1 MKLKLTILLGTLNQ
15 LKVDHWQTK
24 SHAEHTALGTAYEA
38 LDGLFD
44 KFIELVYGREG
55 IPALTSNAGSVYRA
69 TFEPYNE
76 GMLKLYATLM
86 KEVMEHLYDVAGT
99 ANDLKNISDE
109 IEGEF
114 NHLLY
119 KLQQK

>member
-1 MKLKLTILLGTLNQ
+1 MKLTILLGTLNQ

-44 KFIELVYGREG
+44 KFVELVYGRQG
-55 IPALTSNAGSVYRA
+55 IPSPQSNAGSVYKS
-69 TFEPYNE
+69 TFEPYKDE
-76 GMLKLYATLM
+76 MLKRYVAL
-86 KEVMEHLYDVAGT
+86 KSEVVEHLYDVAGDSG
-99 ANDLKNISDE
+99 DLKNVVDE
-109 IEGEF
+109 IDGEF

-119 KLQQK
+119 RLQQR

>member
-24 SHAEHTALGTAYEA
+24 SYAEHKALGKAYEA
-38 LDGLFD
+38 LEGLFD
-44 KFIELVYGREG
+44 KFVELVYGRQG

-69 TFEPYNE
+69 TFEPYKDE
-76 GMLKLYATLM
+76 MLKRYATLM
-86 KEVMEHLYDVAGT
+86 KEVVDHVYDVAG
-99 ANDLKNISDE
+99 NSGDLKNVADE

-119 KLQQK
+119 RLQQK

>member
-1 MKLKLTILLGTLNQ
+1 MKLTILLGTLNQ
-15 LKVDHWQTK
+15 IKIDHWQTK

-44 KFIELVYGREG
+44 KFVELVYGRQG
-55 IPALTSNAGSVYRA
+55 IPTLQDNAGAVYRTA
-69 TFEPYNE
+69 FEPYKGE
-76 GMLKLYATLM
+76 MSEKYAMLM
-86 KEVMEHLYDVAGT
+86 EEVMNHLYDVAGDYG
-99 ANDLKNISDE
+99 DLKNLADE

-119 KLQQK
+119 RLQQK

>member
-1 MKLKLTILLGTLNQ
+1 MKLTILLGTLNQ
-15 LKVDHWQTK
+15 IKTDHWQTK
-24 SHAEHTALGTAYEA
+24 SHAEHTALRDAYEA

-44 KFIELVYGREG
+44 KFVELVYGRQG

-69 TFEPYNE
+69 TFEPYKDE
-76 GMLKLYATLM
+76 MLKRYATLM
-86 KEVMEHLYDVAGT
+86 KEVMEHVYEVAG
-99 ANDLKNISDE
+99 NSGDLKNIADE

-119 KLQQK
+119 RLQQK

>member
-1 MKLKLTILLGTLNQ
+1 MKLTVILGTLNQ
-15 LKVDHWQTK
+15 IKTDHWQTK
-24 SHAEHTALGTAYEA
+24 SHAEHTALGDAYEA

-44 KFIELVYGREG
+44 KFVELVYGRQG
-55 IPALTSNAGSVYRA
+55 IPALQNNTGSVYKA
-69 TFEPYNE
+69 SFEPYKDDV
-76 GMLKLYATLM
+76 LKRYVSLM
-86 KEVMEHLYDVAGT
+86 KEVMEHLYDVAGD
-99 ANDLKNISDE
+99 AGDLKNVADE